1 MKQPLKN
8 GKMIHMKSIIEYFYI
23 FSKLTTSL
31 VLIIIIFVM
40 GYALFRSY
48 KNIDEEVVSLEGDY
62 DILSFDIIKNMNN
75 FKILDQQI
83 NQIKLSIGQ
92 INKNLEKY
100 NPSITEERYRSD
112 INNLLNLNDELK
124 NRIDNLVKNQSTNNV
139 DKNILN
145 NQILSVVNLIKIK
158 YKNGEDVDQEFSYLE
173 SIIPLEKIN
182 IIKLKNFLGI
192 VNLKNEFDTATKKYI
207 DSKFLNSNK
216 NSVLKF
222 LFNFI
227 TISPSN
233 LTIYEKEELN
243 LLMNARKDLE
253 KEDLSS
259 SLKIILNLD
268 KNKQFFNKW
277 INQVDIYLDFIN
289 EIQKVI

>member
-1 MKQPLKN
+1 MFLY
-8 GKMIHMKSIIEYFYI
+8 KS
-23 FSKLTTSL
+23 
-31 VLIIIIFVM
+31 
-40 GYALFRSY
+40 
-48 KNIDEEVVSLEGDY
+48 
-62 DILSFDIIKNMNN
+62 
-75 FKILDQQI
+75 
-83 NQIKLSIGQ
+83 
-92 INKNLEKY
+92 
-100 NPSITEERYRSD
+100 
-112 INNLLNLNDELK
+112 
-124 NRIDNLVKNQSTNNV
+124 
-139 DKNILN
+139 
-145 NQILSVVNLIKIK
+145 
-158 YKNGEDVDQEFSYLE
+158 
-173 SIIPLEKIN
+173 IN